1 MVAAKRKKSASAAE
15 KPGVQPL
22 DGPTLMLVIFLLAI
36 GIVMLFSASYTIA
49 YYNPNISTP
58 LYYVIRQGAYMAV
71 GLVVMWWVSR
81 VDYHRWHKW
90 SVPLFVVGLVLL
102 VLVLTPLGTEVNN
115 AQRWLFGFQPSE
127 VMKTGVIFLFS
138 SLASVYHDKIKTF
151 RYGLL
156 PYVCLLAII
165 ALLLVQEP
173 HLSATIITVGTG
185 MVILFVAGIRL
196 WYFIPLIPLGTVGVI
211 VFLRVNEYAMT
222 RIRIWLDPF
231 LDRLGDGYQAVQ
243 SFIAIGSGGLW
254 GLGLGN
260 SRQKHLYLPEPA
272 NDFIFSVAC
281 EELGFI
287 GAMVIIILFAAL
299 VCRGYY
305 IAMRS
310 RDKFG
315 CLLATGITTKI
326 AIQTL
331 VNMCVVTGLMPVT
344 GAALPFFSYG
354 GTALL
359 IQLFEVGVLL
369 NISRQMT
376 APKAG

>member
-1 MVAAKRKKSASAAE
+1 MVAAKRKKSALAAE

-90 SVPLFVVGLVLL
+90 SMPLFVVGLVLL

-173 HLSATIITVGTG
+173 HLSATIITVGHRHG
-185 MVILFVAGIRL
+185 HPVRGGHPPV
-196 WYFIPLIPLGTVGVI
+196 
-211 VFLRVNEYAMT
+211 VFHPAH
-222 RIRIWLDPF
+222 PA
-231 LDRLGDGYQAVQ
+231 GDGGRHRLSPGQ
-243 SFIAIGSGGLW
+243 
-254 GLGLGN
+254 
-260 SRQKHLYLPEPA
+260 
-272 NDFIFSVAC
+272 
-281 EELGFI
+281 
-287 GAMVIIILFAAL
+287 
-299 VCRGYY
+299 
-305 IAMRS
+305 
-310 RDKFG
+310 
-315 CLLATGITTKI
+315 
-326 AIQTL
+326 
-331 VNMCVVTGLMPVT
+331 
-344 GAALPFFSYG
+344 
-354 GTALL
+354 
-359 IQLFEVGVLL
+359 
-369 NISRQMT
+369 
-376 APKAG
+376 

>member
-1 MVAAKRKKSASAAE
+1 M
-15 KPGVQPL
+15 
-22 DGPTLMLVIFLLAI
+22 
-36 GIVMLFSASYTIA
+36 
-49 YYNPNISTP
+49 
-58 LYYVIRQGAYMAV
+58 
-71 GLVVMWWVSR
+71 
-81 VDYHRWHKW
+81 
-90 SVPLFVVGLVLL
+90 
-102 VLVLTPLGTEVNN
+102 
-115 AQRWLFGFQPSE
+115 
-127 VMKTGVIFLFS
+127 
-138 SLASVYHDKIKTF
+138 
-151 RYGLL
+151 
-156 PYVCLLAII
+156 
-165 ALLLVQEP
+165 
-173 HLSATIITVGTG
+173 
-185 MVILFVAGIRL
+185 
-196 WYFIPLIPLGTVGVI
+196 GVI

-310 RDKFG
+310 GTNSAACWPPASPPRSPFRRWST
-315 CLLATGITTKI
+315 CASSP
-326 AIQTL
+326 
-331 VNMCVVTGLMPVT
+331 GLMPVT